1 MKAYSLDLRQR
12 VLKAALSGQHTIPEV
27 AELFGVATTFVNK
40 VLRLHRTGEELA
52 PRPHGGG
59 YPPRLSI
66 AHHKLLRQRVRERS
80 DATLEEL
87 RSHLQEQAGLSVSR
101 ATMGRTL
108 SRLGL
113 SRKKKPSRQR
123 AQQS

>member
-12 VLKAALSGQHTIPEV
+12 VLQAALSGQHTIPEV
-27 AELFGVATTFVNK
+27 AELFGVGTTFVNK
-40 VLRLHRTGEELA
+40 VLKLHRTGSDLA

-59 YPPRLSI
+59 YPPRLSK
-66 AHHKLLRQRVRERS
+66 AHHKLLRQQVRRCN

-101 ATMGRTL
+101 ATIGRTL

-113 SRKKKPSRQR
+113 SRKKKPGGQR
-123 AQQS
+123 A

>member
-12 VLKAALSGQHTIPEV
+12 VLKAALSGQHTISEV
-27 AELFGVATTFVNK
+27 ATLFNVGTTFVNK

-59 YPPRLSI
+59 YPPRLST
-66 AHHKLLRQRVRERS
+66 AHHKLLRSEVRRRN

-87 RSHLQEQAGLSVSR
+87 RSHLQEQGGLSVSLPTVGR
-101 ATMGRTL
+101 AL
-108 SRLGL
+108 ARLGL
-113 SRKKKPSRQR
+113 SRKKKPGRQR
-123 AQQS
+123 AQQP